1 MSLLSG
7 VYGRAARFR
16 RAWYGRHPARVRQL
30 DHPVISVG
38 NLVTGG
44 SGKTPVVAALAKM
57 LLALGERPVILS
69 RGYGRTRSAD
79 RVVIVSDG
87 TRVLVPVR
95 QSGDEPQMLARGIAG
110 VPILVSADRYLAG
123 RTAERQ
129 FRATVHLLDDGYQHF
144 QLARDVNLLVMS
156 PADFEERLLPAGRLR
171 EPIDAASAADALLVA
186 GSEDDA
192 SLMSSRTGVSPA
204 FQVRASYGQPAVIS
218 GGATAGAPRRVVAV
232 AAIARPE
239 RFFSALAVEGWDVA
253 RRMVFHDHH
262 WFSDRDIAAVR
273 QAATETGATLIVT
286 TEKDAVRLD
295 PSRLAPEGDL
305 AAAAWA
311 YLPMHVSIEPA
322 TFEPWITS
330 RLAEARRRR
339 AAA

>member
-57 LLALGERPVILS
+57 LLASGEQPVILS

-95 QSGDEPQMLARGIAG
+95 ESGDEPQMLARALAG

-156 PADFEERLLPAGRLR
+156 SSDFDEQLLPTGRLR
-171 EPIDAASAADALLVA
+171 EPLDAASAADALLVA

-192 SLMSSRTGVSPA
+192 SVLSSRTGVSPA

-218 GGATAGAPRRVVAV
+218 GRRGEEYRRVVAV

-239 RFFSALAVEGWDVA
+239 RFFSALAAEGWDVA
-253 RRMVFHDHH
+253 RRIVFRDHH

-273 QAATETGATLIVT
+273 QAATQTGATLIVT
-286 TEKDAVRLD
+286 TEKDAVRLE
-295 PSRLAPEGDL
+295 PGRLAPEGDST
-305 AAAAWA
+305 AAPWA
-311 YLPMHVSIEPA
+311 YLPMHVAIEPA
-322 TFEPWITS
+322 AFETWIAA